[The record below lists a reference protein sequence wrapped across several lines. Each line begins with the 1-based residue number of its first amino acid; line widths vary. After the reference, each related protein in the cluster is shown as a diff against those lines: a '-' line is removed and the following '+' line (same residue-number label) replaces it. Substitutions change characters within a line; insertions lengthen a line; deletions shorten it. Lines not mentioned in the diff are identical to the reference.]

1 MLCAFFVDRVIHP
14 SISPGVCR
22 LQALRYEDMKDAAI
36 QMIAAGQ
43 ELPSGHRHRV
53 LVLQAGVPLF
63 AALFHHPMP

>member
-14 SISPGVCR
+14 YPLASSR